1 MEQAAQGAGGIPGK
15 VLKRHIDVIRFS
27 SDHSSGSSG
36 LMVGLDNLT
45 NLFQN

>member
-27 SDHSSGSSG
+27 SDHGSSG

-45 NLFQN
+45 GLFQN